1 MKQNK
6 REYFRQV
13 FQNPLCADMTIVKI
27 KDNQIDANRTKTCI
41 LDIGPGGLRFY
52 TNLKLPVNPYI
63 VLEFQTRIMGQII
76 SLPGYIVRKIDTEEF
91 YEYGVKFV
99 LDEQQHM
106 ELSSLL
112 NTLTIRMRRTSNIQ
126 SCALCD
132 SKNRIQ
138 CMREMDSKPSNDSP
152 SESSSL

>member
-1 MKQNK
+1 MKPNQ
-6 REYFRQV
+6 REHFRQV

-27 KDNQIDANRTKTCI
+27 KDNQIDANNTKTCI

-63 VLEFQTRIMGQII
+63 VLEFQTRIMGQIL

-91 YEYGVKFV
+91 YEYGVKFA
-99 LDEQQHM
+99 LDEQKQM

-112 NTLTIRMRRTSNIQ
+112 NTMTIRMRRNPNIR

-132 SKNRIQ
+132 NKNRVE
-138 CMREMDSKPSNDSP
+138 CMREMNSKPPSPP
-152 SESSSL
+152 SESAAP